1 VLIAQTSAGIARVV
15 GDSFHLLEA
24 PGRALDDF
32 IVTSR
37 RDELAQLRTAR
48 TIDPDEVTL
57 RSPVR
62 RPGKIVIIGLNYRD
76 HAAEIGSPLP
86 SAPRF
91 HLVPG
96 SAVTASGTTI
106 WLPRGASHKVDF
118 EGELA
123 IVVGRTG
130 RDIPERQAWDFV
142 AGATA
147 ANDVSARDV
156 QMGENPGL
164 PMANPALAKG
174 FDRFKPLGP
183 ALMTV
188 DELREHNSLQITTK
202 VNGVVRQD
210 SSTSELIFTVPQL
223 LAYISSFLTLDA
235 GDVILTGT
243 PGGTGVAE
251 GRFLGPGDVVTVTIE
266 HIGALSNTFAHPPS
280 SPRDP
285 E

>member
-37 RDELAQLRTAR
+37 LDELAQLRTAR

-106 WLPRGASHKVDF
+106 WLPRRASHKVDF

-123 IVVGRTG
+123 IVVGRPG

-164 PMANPALAKG
+164 AMANPALAKG

-183 ALMTV
+183 ALLTV

-266 HIGALSNTFAHPPS
+266 HIGALSNTFAHNPS